1 MTPEG
6 AALLLQGGLELG
18 LDLRPHLP
26 AFAELQVALLEG
38 NAQMN
43 LTALTAES
51 DIILKHFIDSLTCY
65 LGGWLGETIQPSVRL
80 LDLGSGAGFPA
91 LPLAIVYPQLQILA
105 VDATR
110 KKTEYIARTAARL
123 QLGQVQVLAGRAES
137 LGRDPAHR
145 EQYQRVVTRAV
156 ATLPVLAELCLPL
169 LETDGLLIAQKGQLT
184 PEEQDAGHRAAAEL
198 GGELFH
204 VKHFELP
211 ITGDPRSLVVM
222 RKLRPTP
229 ARYPR
234 REGVPGKQPLF

>member
-6 AALLLQGGLELG
+6 EALLLQGGTELG
-18 LDLRPHLP
+18 LDLTLYLP
-26 AFAELQVALLEG
+26 AFAELQAALIEG

-43 LTALTAES
+43 LTALRDER
-51 DIILKHFIDSLTCY
+51 DIIVKHFIDSLTCH
-65 LGGWLGETIQPSVRL
+65 LEGWLTGADGL
-80 LDLGSGAGFPA
+80 LDLGTGAGFPA
-91 LPLAIVYPQLQILA
+91 LPLAIVFPQLQILA

-110 KKTEYIARTAARL
+110 KKTEYVARTAARL
-123 QLGQVQVLAGRAES
+123 GLSNLEVLASRAEA

-145 EQYQRVVTRAV
+145 EHHQRVVMRAV
-156 ATLPVLAELCLPL
+156 AALPVLAELGLPL
-169 LETDGLLIAQKGQLT
+169 LQVGGLLIAQKGQVT
-184 PEEQDAGHRAAAEL
+184 PEELEAGRRAAAEL

-211 ITGDPRSLVVM
+211 ITRDPRSLVMM

>member
-6 AALLLQGGLELG
+6 EALLLQGGFELG
-18 LDLRPHLP
+18 LNLTPHLP
-26 AFAELQVALLEG
+26 AFGELQAALLEG

-43 LTALTAES
+43 LTALTAER
-51 DIILKHFIDSLTCY
+51 DIILKHFIDSLTCH
-65 LGGWLGETIQPSVRL
+65 LDGWLGEAAQPPIRL

-123 QLGQVQVLAGRAES
+123 RLSQVQALAGRAES

-156 ATLPVLAELCLPL
+156 ATLPVLAELALPL
-169 LETDGLLIAQKGQLT
+169 LEIGGLLIAQKGHLT
-184 PEEQDAGHRAAAEL
+184 PEEQEAGRRAAAEL

-204 VKHFELP
+204 VKHFALP

-222 RKLRPTP
+222 RKLESTP
-229 ARYPR
+229 AKYPR
-234 REGVPGKQPLF
+234 REGVPGKHPLF

>member
-6 AALLLQGGLELG
+6 EALLLQGGLELG

-26 AFAELQVALLEG
+26 AFAELQAALLEG

-43 LTALTAES
+43 LTALTAER
-51 DIILKHFIDSLTCY
+51 DIILKHFIDSLTCG
-65 LGGWLGETIQPSVRL
+65 LDGWLGEATRL

-123 QLGQVQVLAGRAES
+123 QLGQVQVLASRAES

-156 ATLPVLAELCLPL
+156 AALPVLAELGLPL
-169 LETDGLLIAQKGQLT
+169 LETGGLLIAQKGQLN
-184 PEEQDAGHRAAAEL
+184 PEELEAGRRAAAEL

-204 VKHFELP
+204 VKQFELP
-211 ITGDPRSLVVM
+211 VSHDPRSLVVM
-222 RKLRPTP
+222 RKLGTTL
-229 ARYPR
+229 ANYPR